1 METTQLRDLITA
13 PGAFASVYFDASH
26 DTEDAEHTTQLRW
39 QEIRAGLEDQ
49 GADQATVQ
57 ELEQAVLAGR

>member
-1 METTQLRDLITA
+1 
-13 PGAFASVYFDASH
+13 VYFDASH
-26 DTEDAEHTTQLRW
+26 DTEDAERTTQLRW
-39 QEIRAGLEDQ
+39 QEIHARLEDE